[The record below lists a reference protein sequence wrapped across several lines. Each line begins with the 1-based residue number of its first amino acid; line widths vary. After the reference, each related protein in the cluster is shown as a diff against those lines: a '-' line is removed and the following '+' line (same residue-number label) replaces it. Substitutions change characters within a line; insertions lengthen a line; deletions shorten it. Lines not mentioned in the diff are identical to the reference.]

1 MTKLFAGIRS
11 FIRTSMDEMA
21 KCTWPG
27 KQEVLESTILVIIA
41 LVATSIFVAGVDQIL
56 YHAVRFVITF

>member
-1 MTKLFAGIRS
+1 
-11 FIRTSMDEMA
+11 MDEMA
-21 KCTWPG
+21 KCTWPA

>member
-1 MTKLFAGIRS
+1 MAKLAAGIRS
-11 FIRTSMDEMA
+11 FIRTAMDEMA
-21 KCTWPG
+21 KCTWPE

-41 LVATSIFVAGVDQIL
+41 LVATSVFVAGVDQIL